1 MCTIERKSAIMNVF
15 NSFLAAYRKWNKE
28 QGERTRTLFSLRS
41 TIFRQAECSELCG
54 ERIEADGTALVQLF
68 SEGADLSFDLIG

>member
-1 MCTIERKSAIMNVF
+1 M
-15 NSFLAAYRKWNKE
+15 FLIRFWLHIVKGTRSKE
-28 QGERTRTLFSLRS
+28 QRTRTLFSLRS